1 MRIGIF
7 GGAFNPVHNG
17 HISLAAQAVSM
28 LSLDKLILVPTADP
42 PHKSGTD
49 FAPAKAR
56 LDMLSL
62 AFKDFGNAV
71 VSDIEFK
78 RQGKS
83 YTYYTVNQIAA
94 LYPGAR
100 LFLIIGQDQFVNFD
114 SWYKWR
120 NILNSVTLF
129 AAARNENSKQI
140 MIDSA
145 KKIGISDYVL
155 SDAPPVVVSS
165 SEIRDHIICG
175 KDACDLLPAD
185 VLKYIKEKG
194 LYLD

>member
-17 HISLAAQAVSM
+17 HISLASSAVSA
-28 LSLDKLILVPTADP
+28 LSLDKLILVPTANP
-42 PHKSGTD
+42 PHKSGSD
-49 FAPAKAR
+49 FAPENAR

-78 RQGKS
+78 RGGKS

-94 LYPGAR
+94 LYPGAK

-120 NILNSVTLF
+120 DILNSVTLF
-129 AAARNENSKQI
+129 AAARNENSKQ
-140 MIDSA
+140 MMVDSA
-145 KKIGISDYVL
+145 RKIGISDYVL

-165 SEIRDHIICG
+165 SEIRNHIING
-175 KDACDLLPAD
+175 ENASRLLPAD
-185 VLKYIKEKG
+185 VLKYIEEKG

>member
-17 HISLAAQAVSM
+17 HISLARRSISELA
-28 LSLDKLILVPTADP
+28 LDKLILVPTADP
-42 PHKSGTD
+42 PHKSGAD
-49 FAPAKAR
+49 FASAKAR

-62 AFKDFGNAV
+62 AFKDFDNTV

-83 YTYYTVNQIAA
+83 YSYYTVNQIAA
-94 LYPGAR
+94 LYPGAK
-100 LFLIIGQDQFVNFD
+100 LFLIIGQDQFMNFD
-114 SWYKWR
+114 SWYR
-120 NILNSVTLF
+120 YRDILNNVTLF
-129 AAARNENSKQI
+129 AAARNENSKNQ
-140 MIDSA
+140 MIEAA
-145 KKIGISDYVL
+145 KNAGIADYVL
-155 SDAPPVVVSS
+155 SDTPPVVISS
-165 SEIRDHIICG
+165 SEIRNCLACG
-175 KDACDLLPAD
+175 GDASSLLPGN

>member
-17 HISLAAQAVSM
+17 HISLATHAVSA

-42 PHKSGTD
+42 PHKSGANL
-49 FAPAKAR
+49 APANAR

-78 RQGKS
+78 RSGKS
-83 YTYYTVNQIAA
+83 YTYYTVNQIAE
-94 LYPGAR
+94 LYPGSKM
-100 LFLIIGQDQFVNFD
+100 FLIIGQDQFVNFD

-120 NILNSVTLF
+120 DILNSVTLF
-129 AAARNENSKQI
+129 AAARNENSKQM

-145 KKIGISDYVL
+145 KKIGICNYVL

-165 SEIRDHIICG
+165 SEIRNRIING
-175 KDACDLLPAD
+175 ENVSHFLPCD

>member
-62 AFKDFGNAV
+62 AFKYFGNAV

-120 NILNSVTLF
+120 DILNSVTLF
-129 AAARNENSKQI
+129 AVARNENSKQI

-145 KKIGISDYVL
+145 KKSAFSIMCFPMRRRL
-155 SDAPPVVVSS
+155 LFPAAR
-165 SEIRDHIICG
+165 SEII
-175 KDACDLLPAD
+175 
-185 VLKYIKEKG
+185 
-194 LYLD
+194 